1 MWAPDLTLRHPTR
14 PRQSPQSIVWSQPK
28 YLNSILSKKCPQ
40 PIRWLCFKISLSR
53 MVCCSIKEFLGTFRE
68 MYFSMCPAVY
78 NVFGNYGNSIFFT
91 AIQPSGSRKGFLG
104 PSKSI
109 HVGINFLRILL
120 VIVTDN
126 WSVLVD
132 FCGFLF
138 SVFNSY
144 WLLSE
149 IWGRST

>member
-1 MWAPDLTLRHPTR
+1 MSLQIKTLER
-14 PRQSPQSIVWSQPK
+14 
-28 YLNSILSKKCPQ
+28 
-40 PIRWLCFKISLSR
+40 
-53 MVCCSIKEFLGTFRE
+53 EF
-68 MYFSMCPAVY
+68 
-78 NVFGNYGNSIFFT
+78 NFFT
-91 AIQPSGSRKGFLG
+91 AIQSSGSGKGFLG

-126 WSVLVD
+126 LSVLVD